1 MWLKY
6 MSNTKQERHSRQNGN
21 NNNDNNNNNNNKTI
35 FLPIY
40 AKYHKWAIQDLHQ
53 QWKEIGTRWK
63 QNTELSKSKQDPS
76 HLEHSNNVYVPLL
89 IDSSDIKG
97 TKTIPAKQRLYKQT
111 IKTFWWTTGKP
122 NHHHGPSWI
131 NTNQG
136 RQKSSGCQY
145 MKTKKS
151 TIKTRHACRNTKSS
165 SITSQKRHIVR

>member
-63 QNTELSKSKQDPS
+63 QNTELSMSKQDPS

-97 TKTIPAKQRLYKQT
+97 QKQYQQNNDFINKQSKLFDELRGNRITIMDHHESTPTKEDRKVLDA
-111 IKTFWWTTGKP
+111 
-122 NHHHGPSWI
+122 
-131 NTNQG
+131 
-136 RQKSSGCQY
+136 
-145 MKTKKS
+145 
-151 TIKTRHACRNTKSS
+151 
-165 SITSQKRHIVR
+165 SIWKQKRVQ